1 MVLDILVGKIMT
13 LLHSFDKVLLNGF
26 LKGCLM
32 TFMPSMPFHGNKFYE
47 GGETNDL
54 YYCGCNIFD

>member
-32 TFMPSMPFHGNKFYE
+32 TFMPSNAFSWEQILRGKGNK
-47 GGETNDL
+47 
-54 YYCGCNIFD
+54 